1 MERGVRAVRNLQGLI
16 HLALLVEQEVHQL
29 SAEIGTVSREETLV
43 AESSLES
50 SSSEE
55 EGETEERV
63 PGAFHDAQDDFFR
76 GL

>member
-1 MERGVRAVRNLQGLI
+1 LI

-29 SAEIGTVSREETLV
+29 SAEVGTVSREETLV
-43 AESSLES
+43 AESSLEN

-55 EGETEERV
+55 GGEIEETEGQV
-63 PGAFHDAQDDFFR
+63 PGAFQDARDDFFA